1 MNSHDRSNLNFIM
14 SMNEQEFD
22 SWLSFMS
29 NEDIDYALELI
40 RRAKAENQLE
50 EMELAEVMYSQDDD
64 MTEANEI
71 INRIKNMKP

>member
-14 SMNEQEFD
+14 SLNEQEFD
-22 SWLSFMS
+22 SWLNFMS

-50 EMELAEVMYSQDDD
+50 EMELAEVMYMHDDD
-64 MTEANEI
+64 MTEANKVI
-71 INRIKNMKP
+71 DKIKNMKP

>member
-14 SMNEQEFD
+14 SLNEQEFD

-29 NEDIDYALELI
+29 SEDIDYALELI

>member
-14 SMNEQEFD
+14 SLNEQEFD

-50 EMELAEVMYSQDDD
+50 EMELAEVMYMHDDD
-64 MTEANEI
+64 MTEANKVI
-71 INRIKNMKP
+71 DKIKNMKP

>member
-22 SWLSFMS
+22 SWLIFMS

-50 EMELAEVMYSQDDD
+50 EMELAEVMYMHDDD
-64 MTEANEI
+64 MTEANKVI
-71 INRIKNMKP
+71 DKIKNMKP

>member
-50 EMELAEVMYSQDDD
+50 EMELAEVMYMHDDD
-64 MTEANEI
+64 MTEANKVI
-71 INRIKNMKP
+71 DKIKNMKP